1 MPQIRQRTT
10 GHDLSASKGDL
21 STMPSILTPLTPKEH
36 EVLHW
41 GSLDKSSWEIAQIL
55 GCTEATINFHFSNIR
70 RKFKVYSRNAAVLK
84 AIKLGLIEL

>member
-21 STMPSILTPLTPKEH
+21 SATPSILTPLTPLTPKEH
-36 EVLHW
+36 VVLHW
-41 GSLDKSSWEIAQIL
+41 GSLDKSSREIAQIL

-70 RKFKVYSRNAAVLK
+70 RKFNVYSRSPARYRRFL
-84 AIKLGLIEL
+84 L